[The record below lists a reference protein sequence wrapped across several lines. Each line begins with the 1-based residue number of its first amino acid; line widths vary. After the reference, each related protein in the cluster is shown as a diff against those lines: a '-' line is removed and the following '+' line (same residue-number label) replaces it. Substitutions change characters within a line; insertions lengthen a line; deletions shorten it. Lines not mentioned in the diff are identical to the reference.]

1 MPADHPPTHPVEDAI
16 ERAVAEASD
25 VIELA
30 LRFPERRQSRWRWN
44 GLSRRGERW
53 FNVTA
58 TGVLLIFVVGW
69 AWSLA
74 EASSATFDDGGR
86 RDGLSLPTAR
96 IAAALSDPNAPTAA
110 FLTDA
115 TLAAVDP
122 GRGLSGALRA
132 TVRDPG
138 EPLDVGNVPEGAD
151 VGFTGSERVASAD
164 AENGGTSGGASAAA
178 GTAAAVTDPDSV
190 VAPERPGIW
199 RLVLR
204 AGSALRPVTDFAV
217 ITRRPLSAR
226 RDGRVGLYY
235 IGSWPTERSPRRGYT
250 TPSGFIEVT
259 RENQDTHVSD
269 HFELRDFLTKGQE
282 DVWPKYLV
290 LDMQLVDKLELVLDD
305 LQSRGVDVSG
315 VRVMSGFRTPRYNAT
330 GGNTAGRASLSR
342 HMYGDA
348 SDVYIDSD
356 GDGWMDDIN
365 RDGRV
370 DTGDA
375 RYLAAAAERVERKY
389 PTLIGGIGIY
399 SAGPGHGPFVHIDTR
414 GYRARW

>member
-1 MPADHPPTHPVEDAI
+1 MSAHHPPEPAAGEIV
-16 ERAVAEASD
+16 ERAVAEASE

-53 FNVTA
+53 FNVIATA
-58 TGVLLIFVVGW
+58 ILVVFVSGW

-74 EASSATFDDGGR
+74 EASSAAVDGER
-86 RDGLSLPTAR
+86 REGLSLPTAR
-96 IAAALSDPNAPTAA
+96 IAAALTSADAPTTA
-110 FLTDA
+110 FLTEA
-115 TLAAVDP
+115 ALAAVDP
-122 GRGLSGALRA
+122 GRGYSGALRA

-138 EPLDVGNVPEGAD
+138 EPLDVANVPEGAD
-151 VGFTGSERVASAD
+151 VGFTGSDGANGAEGGG
-164 AENGGTSGGASAAA
+164 AENATTPPDGAA
-178 GTAAAVTDPDSV
+178 TAVAPDSV
-190 VAPERPGIW
+190 VVPEVPGVW
-199 RLVLR
+199 KLVLR
-204 AGSALRPVTDFAV
+204 AGSALRPVSNFAV

-226 RDGRVGLYY
+226 RNGRVGLYF
-235 IGSWPTERSPRRGYT
+235 IGSWPTERSPREGYV
-250 TPSGFIEVT
+250 TPSGLIEVT
-259 RENQDTHVSD
+259 PENQDTRVSE
-269 HFELRDFLTKGQE
+269 HFRLRDFLTKGQA

-290 LDMQLVDKLELVLDD
+290 LDMRLVDKLELVLAD
-305 LQSRGVDVSG
+305 LRSQGVDVSG
-315 VRVMSGFRTPRYNAT
+315 VRVMSGFRTPQYNAT
-330 GGNTAGRASLSR
+330 GGSTAGRASLSR

-348 SDVYIDSD
+348 ADVYIDVD

-365 RDGRV
+365 GDGRV

-375 RYLAAAAERVERKY
+375 RFMAAAAERVERKY